1 MRGVRLRLLAAVC
14 CAMFAGACSLVT
26 SFDGF
31 SGGPSDERDSGPGA
45 TDTGGPTKDAAGSDS
60 SPSDAQISSD
70 APILNPSC
78 KNDLSNIGTA
88 DFTISMNL
96 STTQTGTVAVVN
108 QRMVCNGSAFW
119 DVHLQDGDVQAETDD
134 GIAHHATLNTTGPAV
149 NDGNPHSVVVQRRSK
164 VLAVFVD
171 GAPAGMTLSQ
181 SAFGPLPAL
190 ETRTSP
196 CVGHT
201 GVFAFLGPLANICA
215 TSP

>member
-1 MRGVRLRLLAAVC
+1 
-14 CAMFAGACSLVT
+14 MFAGACSLVT

-31 SGGPSDERDSGPGA
+31 SGSPSGARDSGPGA
-45 TDTGGPTKDAAGSDS
+45 GDTGAPSKDATAGDVDAEVSDS
-60 SPSDAQISSD
+60 NPGD

-88 DFTISMNL
+88 DFTISMSL
-96 STTQTGTVAVVN
+96 STIQTGTVAVAS
-108 QRMVCNGSAFW
+108 QRSVCNGSAFW

-149 NDGNPHSVVVQRRSK
+149 NDGNPHSIVVERRSK
-164 VLAVFVD
+164 QLAVFVD
-171 GAPAGMTLSQ
+171 GISAGMTLSQ
-181 SAFGPLPAL
+181 SAFGPLPAI

-201 GVFAFLGPLANICA
+201 GYWELIGPLADVCA